1 MNRVS
6 MKQVAEAAGV
16 SKNTVSLALRS
27 SPLVKIATREKII
40 EAARCL
46 GYSLNPAMS
55 KLMSEISLHP
65 GKRHYLRL
73 AFLNHFRH
81 ALDNETHPPLR
92 AFFQGAHDQAI
103 AMGYHFQEFQRPSTE
118 QERQARDR
126 QIWAMGFD
134 GAVIFPFEEGHGSV
148 DFSTLQIPKVA
159 IGFTWNGT
167 GVPRVAC
174 DYFGNVLRLYR
185 IAWEKGYRR
194 IGLLMTPDMNKRT
207 SLRVSGGFLA
217 AQREAA
223 CSIELPIIMHDRQ
236 SPGALLAEA
245 AGLSCD
251 CLLVGATFQSYLP
264 QELLRSKSIAL
275 ASYSLSPEQS
285 KLGMAGMDECCEKV
299 GRTALHILAST
310 IQQSQLDGLAELSVR
325 VPGEFREG
333 PSLPPAQHHSV
344 KAKSRLPGKGL
355 EGVLNH

>member
-73 AFLNHFRH
+73 AFLNHFHH

-236 SPGALLAEA
+236 SPGDLLAEA

-251 CLLVGATFQSYLP
+251 CLLVGATFHPYLP

-333 PSLPPAQHHSV
+333 PSLPPAQHHSA
-344 KAKSRLPGKGL
+344 KAKSRLPEKGL
-355 EGVLNH
+355 KGVLNH

>member
-73 AFLNHFRH
+73 AFLNHFHH

-264 QELLRSKSIAL
+264 QELLCSKSIAL
-275 ASYSLSPEQS
+275 ASYSLSPEQI

>member
-251 CLLVGATFQSYLP
+251 CLLVGATFHPYLP

>member
-27 SPLVKIATREKII
+27 SPLVKGATREKII
-40 EAARCL
+40 EAARSL

-55 KLMSEISLHP
+55 KLMSEVSLHP

-73 AFLNHFRH
+73 AFLNHFH
-81 ALDNETHPPLR
+81 HSLDNETHPPLH

-185 IAWEKGYRR
+185 IACEKGYRR

-236 SPGALLAEA
+236 SPGDLLAEA

-251 CLLVGATFQSYLP
+251 CLLVGATFHPHLP
-264 QELLRSKSIAL
+264 EELLRSKSIAL
-275 ASYSLSPEQS
+275 ASYSLSPEQI
-285 KLGMAGMDECCEKV
+285 KLGISGMDECCEKV

-333 PSLPPAQHHSV
+333 PSLPPAQHHSA